1 MAGSQVSGLI
11 SQMLHPEAVHL
22 CQTARP
28 RGSHQG
34 GLGPEG
40 QGQDLPPGVRAVPAT
55 SHLPQPS
62 GLGMGVGC
70 PKGIPPRL
78 GPGRGGLAQGCGPH
92 VAHIRAGVLAA
103 GVARLGVLPLWV
115 CSRIL
120 GWGWNLQEQGWWM
133 CAGCCHKNRTQQKTR
148 VCVGSRAR
156 THAHA
161 QTAQVTCTC
170 KHKHT
175 CTAHSVSHRC
185 TQYARLHVCVHI
197 CTHRHALHAPAMATS
212 RL

>member
-1 MAGSQVSGLI
+1 MRVGTVAGSQVSGLI
-11 SQMLHPEAVHL
+11 SQMLNPEAVHL

-120 GWGWNLQEQGWWM
+120 GWGWNLQSRGG
-133 CAGCCHKNRTQQKTR
+133 GCVQVAVTKTEPNRR
-148 VCVGSRAR
+148 HACVWAHAR
-156 THAHA
+156 THVHVRLKSHAHA
-161 QTAQVTCTC
+161 NTNTHAQ
-170 KHKHT
+170 
-175 CTAHSVSHRC
+175 
-185 TQYARLHVCVHI
+185 HI
-197 CTHRHALHAPAMATS
+197 V
-212 RL
+212 